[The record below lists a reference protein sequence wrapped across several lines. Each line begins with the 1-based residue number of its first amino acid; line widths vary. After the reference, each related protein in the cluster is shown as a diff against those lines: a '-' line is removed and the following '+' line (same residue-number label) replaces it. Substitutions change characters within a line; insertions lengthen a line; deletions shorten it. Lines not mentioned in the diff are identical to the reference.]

1 VSLYTVSR
9 EMGHGSQDMVERVY
23 SHLGTVRHRS
33 DVVEYRAEQHREA
46 LGERLE
52 ALRAF
57 VTTTVTATSP
67 ST

>member
-1 VSLYTVSR
+1 
-9 EMGHGSQDMVERVY
+9 MGHGSQDTVERVY

-33 DVVEYRAEQHREA
+33 DVVEYRADQHREV